1 MRMYK
6 IRGEKTK
13 GGHERWYAWER
24 QGWWDFIV
32 EAVAWAVMPFDQ
44 KQPSLWRS
52 LECGIMGKPLPV
64 GVAREDAEKACH
76 AHAAKLDKIARDN
89 ADLEVVWDS
98 GPVYFEIKGGMP

>member
-24 QGWWDFIV
+24 LGLWDAFMV
-32 EAVAWAVMPFDQ
+32 WVDCPFGA
-44 KQPSLWRS
+44 PSRWEPLAR
-52 LECGIMGKPLPV
+52 GIMGKPLPV
-64 GVAREDAEKACH
+64 GVTREDAMDACR